1 MVDILHD
8 LLKYFKKSTSESAI
22 ELSVA
27 KQGYNA
33 IHTAAIGGNAAW
45 TNLQTL
51 HLKYN
56 SIGDEGVA
64 CLSKNTSWICFGNVE
79 ALLVWVIVSFRLC
92 EIYFPLLRPS
102 WPVGSSWF
110 IGLKVAMSF
119 TLLTKNCFKYTY
131 AK

>member
-1 MVDILHD
+1 MEQWTWKNLKYLYVRYNPVFLEATDTLEAIEGVVSKSLEKLTLPYVVDILHD

-56 SIGDEGVA
+56 SIGDEGV
-64 CLSKNTSWICFGNVE
+64 
-79 ALLVWVIVSFRLC
+79 
-92 EIYFPLLRPS
+92 
-102 WPVGSSWF
+102 
-110 IGLKVAMSF
+110 
-119 TLLTKNCFKYTY
+119 YTY